1 MGSTEDVDIE
11 NLRRR
16 VVDLAHATLHQLEID
31 LVRGSVAQR
40 NAAIKTVAPYLLRIL
55 SANNEEDQ
63 QADLKQA
70 VTDLMSEMRGT

>member
-1 MGSTEDVDIE
+1 MGSPEDVEIE
-11 NLRRR
+11 ALRRR

-55 SANNEEDQ
+55 SSSDEADQ

>member
-1 MGSTEDVDIE
+1 MGSPEDVEIE

-16 VVDLAHATLHQLEID
+16 VVDLANATLHQLEID

-40 NAAIKTVAPYLLRIL
+40 NAAIKVVAPYLLRIL
-55 SANNEEDQ
+55 SSGNEEDQ

-70 VTDLMSEMRGT
+70 VTDLMAEMRGT